1 MPRVTIA
8 DVANAAGMSVATVD
22 RVLNGRRKVRA
33 LTAERVLKA
42 ANDLKYHSTSLFRQR
57 MRDSMPEVRFG
68 FLLQKKSKVFYRE
81 LARDLRTAVSERT
94 NVRGKIEISY
104 VDELSPE
111 VIAKAMRELAP
122 KVDVLGVVAIDHPHI
137 SEEIEVIR
145 SRGVPTISI
154 IADVSAG
161 AKSAHVGIDPRQTGR
176 TAAWAISRLSKQPG
190 KVGVLVGSHRYQNH
204 EGRESSFRSFF
215 RESGSGFQVLDPIV
229 YLDDS
234 AVAQSAMANLVSANP
249 DIVGC
254 YLIGGGVEG
263 ALKALR
269 EANLAEP
276 MTLVCSEFTPASR
289 SGLLEGLIDFVIAT
303 PTDRLSKQTV
313 SVMTALA
320 LREPLEADN
329 YVVPFEI
336 YTSENV

>member
-42 ANDLKYHSTSLFRQR
+42 ANDLKYHSTSLVRQR

-137 SEEIEVIR
+137 R
-145 SRGVPTISI
+145 RGLPALQASHVPGLCPDPAGNR
-154 IADVSAG
+154 IA
-161 AKSAHVGIDPRQTGR
+161 GR
-176 TAAWAISRLSKQPG
+176 
-190 KVGVLVGSHRYQNH
+190 
-204 EGRESSFRSFF
+204 
-215 RESGSGFQVLDPIV
+215 
-229 YLDDS
+229 
-234 AVAQSAMANLVSANP
+234 
-249 DIVGC
+249 
-254 YLIGGGVEG
+254 
-263 ALKALR
+263 
-269 EANLAEP
+269 
-276 MTLVCSEFTPASR
+276 
-289 SGLLEGLIDFVIAT
+289 
-303 PTDRLSKQTV
+303 
-313 SVMTALA
+313 
-320 LREPLEADN
+320 
-329 YVVPFEI
+329 VPFPVRGRACI
-336 YTSENV
+336 CLFHGYCFHKA